1 MPAKGRQATLKSGA
15 IQASRASP
23 CALSATVVRGSG
35 GRTAH
40 CAELDG
46 IAMGTAAKLP
56 TRQSH
61 HGPVLCPPESPDHG
75 AMQGALRARQNCA
88 MGRSSSRARTRAP
101 CFRARIRATKREN
114 KWSAA
119 GGARGRARTCSART
133 ALCDARV
140 IPYAARTT
148 LSGAPATFQARAT
161 RARAILRRGIPLI
174 PLNPAESRFRFN
186 FCRRWKAESDR
197 DPGEKFVLARNS
209 HRGLSLWT
217 IDRLSQSFAAC
228 SGPTARPGCPF
239 RSAV

>member
-1 MPAKGRQATLKSGA
+1 
-15 IQASRASP
+15 
-23 CALSATVVRGSG
+23 
-35 GRTAH
+35 
-40 CAELDG
+40 
-46 IAMGTAAKLP
+46 MGTAAKLP
-56 TRQSH
+56 ARHAH

-75 AMQGALRARQNCA
+75 AMQGALRARQDCA

-101 CFRARIRATKREN
+101 CVRARTRAPCVRARTRAPCVRARTRAPCVRARTRATQREN

-174 PLNPAESRFRFN
+174 PLNPAESRFQFK
-186 FCRRWKAESDR
+186 FCRRCEPESDR

-228 SGPTARPGCPF
+228 ARPRGSPWMPLSQ
-239 RSAV
+239 RSMTDRAP

>member
-1 MPAKGRQATLKSGA
+1 MAP
-15 IQASRASP
+15 
-23 CALSATVVRGSG
+23 G

-40 CAELDG
+40 CAELHR

-88 MGRSSSRARTRAP
+88 MGRSSSRARIRAPCFRARTRAP

-114 KWSAA
+114 KWAAA

-133 ALCDARV
+133 
-140 IPYAARTT
+140 T
-148 LSGAPATFQARAT
+148 LFGAPATFQ
-161 RARAILRRGIPLI
+161 ARAILRRGIPLI
-174 PLNPAESRFRFN
+174 PLNPAESRFQFN

-197 DPGEKFVLARNS
+197 DPGEKFVPARNS

-217 IDRLSQSFAAC
+217 IDWLSQSFAAC
-228 SGPTARPGCPF
+228 SRPRGSPSMSLSHCGTTDRAP
-239 RSAV
+239 

>member
-1 MPAKGRQATLKSGA
+1 
-15 IQASRASP
+15 
-23 CALSATVVRGSG
+23 
-35 GRTAH
+35 
-40 CAELDG
+40 
-46 IAMGTAAKLP
+46 MGTAAKLP
-56 TRQSH
+56 ARHAH

-75 AMQGALRARQNCA
+75 AMQGALRARQDCA
-88 MGRSSSRARTRAP
+88 MGRSYSRARTRAP
-101 CFRARIRATKREN
+101 CFRARIRAPCFRARTRAPCFRARIRAPCFRARTRAPRFRARTRATQREN

-174 PLNPAESRFRFN
+174 PLNPAESRFQFK
-186 FCRRWKAESDR
+186 FCRRCEPESDR
-197 DPGEKFVLARNS
+197 DPGEKFVPARNS
-209 HRGLSLWT
+209 YRRLGLWT

-228 SGPTARPGCPF
+228 ARPLGLPSMSLSHCSMTDRAP
-239 RSAV
+239 

>member
-1 MPAKGRQATLKSGA
+1 
-15 IQASRASP
+15 
-23 CALSATVVRGSG
+23 
-35 GRTAH
+35 
-40 CAELDG
+40 
-46 IAMGTAAKLP
+46 MGTAAKLP

-88 MGRSSSRARTRAP
+88 MGRSSSRARIRAPCFRARTRAPCFRARTRAP

-114 KWSAA
+114 KWAAA

-161 RARAILRRGIPLI
+161 RAKAILRRGIPLI
-174 PLNPAESRFRFN
+174 PLNPAESRFQFK
-186 FCRRWKAESDR
+186 FCRRCEPESDR

-228 SGPTARPGCPF
+228 SRPRGLPWMPLSQ
-239 RSAV
+239 RSMTDRAA